1 MTFGVLL
8 LTSLVLAAAQPAE
21 CADAAACRQAAL
33 EAAAREEYETF
44 HDLAWRAVQAG
55 PRQDPELMYLLA
67 RAQSLSGRPGDAL
80 VMLRRLASMGI
91 ATDAR
96 EHEDFRRVRLLPG
109 WPEVEALIA
118 TLGAPALESAALPDP
133 VPGPAPSA
141 SPAVSADLAE
151 PPAAAP
157 VEPSASAA
165 PRPAPA
171 PPAPAARTAGAGAE
185 AARRLATMLIEPA
198 GIAYDGASR
207 RFVLADR
214 RLNRLVVADEVFD
227 HVNDLIG
234 ASAGGFGTLTALTID
249 SRRGDLWVT
258 SAASDGVASVHRL
271 QLVSGRMLASF
282 AVAEKWR
289 PVTATDLAVTDTGTL
304 LLLDTAGS
312 RLLTLRGTAQSF
324 DRAIALGV
332 ANPSSVAV
340 SGDMA
345 YVAHDSGLSVAD
357 VVSGKVSAIRASVGT
372 TLTGLQ
378 RIRWHTG
385 SLIAIQAVPALGD
398 RLVRIR
404 LGRGTVTAVD
414 VLDDAVSV
422 GDSALTLSRD
432 AAYFLVDDDGVQV
445 IRRVPLR

>member
-1 MTFGVLL
+1 MTFGVVILS
-8 LTSLVLAAAQPAE
+8 LTMVTAQPVD

-33 EAAAREEYETF
+33 EAAARDEYEAF
-44 HDLAWRAVQAG
+44 HDLAWRAVQKG

-80 VMLRRLASMGI
+80 VMLRRLAGMGI

-96 EHEDFRRVRLLPG
+96 EHDDFRRVRLLPG

-118 TLGAPALESAALPDP
+118 TLGAPSLESAPLPD
-133 VPGPAPSA
+133 VAAVTAPSA
-141 SPAVSADLAE
+141 SPAASADAVEPAE
-151 PPAAAP
+151 AASMA
-157 VEPSASAA
+157 PSASSA
-165 PRPAPA
+165 PRLAPP
-171 PPAPAARTAGAGAE
+171 PPAPAARAAGAGAE
-185 AARRLATMLIEPA
+185 AARRLAAMVVEPV
-198 GIAYDGASR
+198 GLAYDSASR

-227 HVNDLIG
+227 QVNDLIG
-234 ASAGGFGTLTALTID
+234 AAAGGFGGLTALTID

-258 SAASDGVASVHRL
+258 SAAPDGVASVHRL

-289 PVTATDLAVTDTGTL
+289 PLIATDLAVTDTGTL

-332 ANPSSVAV
+332 VNPSSVAV

-345 YVAHDSGLSVAD
+345 YVAHDHGLSVAD
-357 VVSGKVSAIRASVGT
+357 VVSGKVSAIRASAGA

-378 RIRWHTG
+378 RIRWHNG
-385 SLIAIQAVPALGD
+385 SLIAIQGVPALGD

-414 VLDDAVSV
+414 VLDDAVPV
-422 GDSALTLSRD
+422 GSSALTLSRE
-432 AAYFLVDDDGVQV
+432 AAYLLVDDNGVQV